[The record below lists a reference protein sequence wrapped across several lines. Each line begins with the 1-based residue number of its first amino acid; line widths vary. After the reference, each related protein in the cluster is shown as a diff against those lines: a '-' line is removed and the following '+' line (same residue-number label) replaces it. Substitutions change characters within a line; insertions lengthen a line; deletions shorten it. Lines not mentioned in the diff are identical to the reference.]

1 MIHLLKMKYSKYII
15 SIILGIGLG
24 AIFRKSCK
32 KDNCLIYKVPDLNK
46 IHNKSFKYG
55 DICYKYELVSG
66 KCNSN
71 KKLIE

>member
-1 MIHLLKMKYSKYII
+1 MIHLLKKEYSKYII

-32 KDNCLIYKVPDLNK
+32 KDNCLVYQVPDLSK

-55 DICYKYELVSG
+55 KGCYKYELVPG
-66 KCNSN
+66 KCNST